1 MTKGISDAHSTG
13 TGQMKNRVMIVSG
26 GASGLG
32 LAAAVKFAQNG
43 YDILLIDIN
52 EEKGRKAESR
62 IRELGGDAVFCLCD
76 ISNRAHVE
84 QAAAIGKERFGRA
97 DVLIN
102 NAGLEIRGSILQC
115 TEEDWDRTYDI
126 NLKGIYYM
134 TNAFVPLMMA
144 HDEACAIV
152 NTGSILGYRAVGER
166 AAYSS
171 SKGAIETLTRTMAFD
186 LAKDDIRVNCVAP
199 GAIDTPLLRGSIN
212 DSPDPAAT
220 ENFLNSKS
228 VLNRM
233 GQPEEVANVMYFLAS
248 DEASFVT
255 GATYFVDGG
264 WQIM

>member
-1 MTKGISDAHSTG
+1 MSKL
-13 TGQMKNRVMIVSG
+13 MIVSG

-32 LAAAVKFAQNG
+32 LAAAIKFAKHG
-43 YDILLIDIN
+43 YDVAIVDIN
-52 EEKGRKAESR
+52 EDNGVKAVDQVR
-62 IRELGGDAVFCLCD
+62 GLGQDGVFCLCD
-76 ISNRAHVE
+76 IAEKEQVQRAADTVRD
-84 QAAAIGKERFGRA
+84 RFGRA

-115 TEEDWDRTYDI
+115 GEEDWERTYDT

-134 TNAFVPLMMA
+134 TNGFVPLMLG
-144 HDEACAIV
+144 HDEPCAIV
-152 NTGSILGYRAVGER
+152 NTGSILGYRAVPER

-171 SKGAIETLTRTMAFD
+171 SKGAIETLTRTMALD
-186 LAKDDIRVNCVAP
+186 LAEHGIRVNCVAP

-220 ENFLNSKS
+220 EAFLNSKS

-233 GQPEEVANVMYFLAS
+233 GRPEEVANVMFFLTS

>member
-1 MTKGISDAHSTG
+1 MSNK
-13 TGQMKNRVMIVSG
+13 VMIVSG

-32 LAAAVKFAQNG
+32 LAAAEKFAKNG
-43 YDILLIDIN
+43 YNIVIIDIDK
-52 EEKGRKAESR
+52 EKGERAEAKIKSM
-62 IRELGGDAVFCLCD
+62 GQDAIFCLCD
-76 ISNRAHVE
+76 ISNNE
-84 QAAAIGKERFGRA
+84 QIKAAAKLTKERFGRA

-102 NAGLEIRGSILQC
+102 NAGLEVRGSILQC
-115 TEEDWDRTYDI
+115 SEEDWVKLYNI

-134 TNAFVPLMMA
+134 TNAFAPMMI
-144 HDEACAIV
+144 EQGKGAIV
-152 NTGSILGYRAVGER
+152 NTGSILGYRTVGER

-171 SKGAIETLTRTMAFD
+171 SKGAIDTLTRSMAFD
-186 LAKDDIRVNCVAP
+186 LAQNNIRVNCVAP

-212 DSPDPAAT
+212 DSPNPEET

-233 GQPEEVANVMYFLAS
+233 GTSEEVANVMYFLAS

-264 WQIM
+264 WSIM

>member
-1 MTKGISDAHSTG
+1 MSK
-13 TGQMKNRVMIVSG
+13 VMIVSG

-32 LAAAVKFAQNG
+32 LAAALKFAKHG
-43 YDILLIDIN
+43 YDVAIIDIN
-52 EEKGRKAESR
+52 EDNGVRAVEQVRALGR
-62 IRELGGDAVFCLCD
+62 DAVFCLCD
-76 ISNRAHVE
+76 IADRGQV
-84 QAAAIGKERFGRA
+84 QAAADTVRNRFGRA

-115 TEEDWDRTYDI
+115 TEEDWVRTYDT
-126 NLKGIYYM
+126 NLKGIYNM
-134 TNAFVPLMMA
+134 TNAFVPLMLS
-144 HDEACAIV
+144 HGEPCAII
-152 NTGSILGYRAVGER
+152 NTGSILGYRAVPER

-171 SKGAIETLTRTMAFD
+171 SKGAIETLTRSMAYD
-186 LAKDDIRVNCVAP
+186 LAKHNIRVNCVAP

-220 ENFLNSKS
+220 EAFLASKS
-228 VLNRM
+228 VFNRL
-233 GQPEEVANVMYFLAS
+233 GRPEEVANVMYFLAS

>member
-1 MTKGISDAHSTG
+1 
-13 TGQMKNRVMIVSG
+13 MIVSG

-32 LAAAVKFAQNG
+32 LAAGMKFAQNG
-43 YDILLIDIN
+43 YDIVIVDIDAA
-52 EEKGRKAESR
+52 KGTQAESE
-62 IRELGGDAVFCLCD
+62 IRKLGVNALFCQCD
-76 ISNRAHVE
+76 ISNKAQVE
-84 QAAAIGKERFGRA
+84 EAGRLVREKFGRA

-115 TEEDWDRTYDI
+115 TEADWIRTYDI

-134 TNAFVPLMMA
+134 SNAFVPLMA
-144 HDEACAIV
+144 AGQGSVI

-171 SKGAIETLTRTMAFD
+171 SKGAIDTLTRSMAYD
-186 LAKDDIRVNCVAP
+186 LAPNGIRVNCVAP

-220 ENFLNSKS
+220 EQFLNSKS

-233 GQPEEVANVMYFLAS
+233 GRPEEVANVMYFLAS

-255 GATYFVDGG
+255 GATWFVDGG
-264 WQIM
+264 WSIL

>member
-1 MTKGISDAHSTG
+1 MADK
-13 TGQMKNRVMIVSG
+13 VMIVSG

-32 LAAAVKFAQNG
+32 LAAAKKFAKNG
-43 YDILLIDIN
+43 YNITIVDIN
-52 EEKGRKAESR
+52 KEKGQKAEQQ
-62 IRELGGDAVFCLCD
+62 IKDMGQDAVFCYCD
-76 ISNRAHVE
+76 ISNKE
-84 QAAAIGKERFGRA
+84 QVNKAAGVTKDRFGRA

-115 TEEDWDRTYDI
+115 TEEDWDRTYDT

-134 TNAFVPLMMA
+134 TNAFVPSMIDQGGGA
-144 HDEACAIV
+144 VV
-152 NTGSILGYRAVGER
+152 NTGSILGYRTVGER

-171 SKGAIETLTRTMAFD
+171 SKGAIDTLTQTMALD
-186 LAKDDIRVNCVAP
+186 LAQNNIRVNCVAP

-212 DSPDPAAT
+212 DSPDPEAT

-233 GQPEEVANVMYFLAS
+233 GKSEEVANVMYFLAS

-264 WQIM
+264 WSIL